1 MSKIVLKDE
10 NFPDCPIRNVLSR
23 IGDKWSILVL
33 YTLSQQDVSRF
44 NQLQRSIP
52 DISQK
57 MLTSTLKTLEADGI
71 IDRHAYPE
79 VPPRVE
85 YSISKRGET
94 LLPIIQELITW
105 ASQNMKKIVKNREKA
120 VSKG

>member
-1 MSKIVLKDE
+1 MSKIVLQDE

-105 ASQNMKKIVKNREKA
+105 ASQNMKKIVKTREKA
-120 VSKG
+120 VSKA

>member
-1 MSKIVLKDE
+1 MSKIILKDD
-10 NFPDCPIRNVLSR
+10 NFPNCPIRNILSR
-23 IGDKWSILVL
+23 IGDKWSMLVL
-33 YTLSQQDVSRF
+33 YTLSQQSVCRF

-71 IDRHAYPE
+71 VDRKVYPE

-85 YSISKRGET
+85 YSISKRGDT
-94 LLPIIQELITW
+94 LLPILQDLINW
-105 ASQNMKKIVKNREKA
+105 AALNMKKIVKDREKKMT
-120 VSKG
+120 SQ

>member
-1 MSKIVLKDE
+1 MSKIILKDD
-10 NFPDCPIRNVLSR
+10 NFPNCPIRNILSR
-23 IGDKWSILVL
+23 IGDKWSMLVL
-33 YTLSQQDVSRF
+33 YTLSQQPVCRF

-71 IDRHAYPE
+71 VDRKVYPE

-85 YSISKRGET
+85 YSISKRGDT
-94 LLPIIQELITW
+94 LLPILQDLINW
-105 ASQNMKKIVKNREKA
+105 AALNMKKIVKDREKKMI
-120 VSKG
+120 SQ